1 MQEQQEMWKY
11 KGREINN
18 NINKQGLWTFG
29 EWYRKNFEGKK
40 NSDTKHLTPT
50 EILPPQVMQ
59 KKHSLQSA
67 EKTNSVRNIS
77 GLLYFLKETQM
88 RS

>member
-40 NSDTKHLTPT
+40 IQRDTKHLTRT

-59 KKHSLQSA
+59 K
-67 EKTNSVRNIS
+67 NIH
-77 GLLYFLKETQM
+77 FKVQRRRTQKEISQDFYT
-88 RS
+88 S